1 MQAKADSSRVDR
13 AIRELWH
20 FYDEHAAQARQHEDL
35 RASVTSTLGG
45 FAAALVGFAGIGGLH
60 PSDVP
65 AGLLVMVFGVLGA
78 GLSLKHYERNRFHVR
93 VMGAVRDEIF
103 MIEADPEHTP
113 RSTQEV
119 RGAAEAD
126 HRTDFKL
133 RRKATV
139 EEKRA
144 SWLVR
149 ASLARLWA
157 ALPLAVAAVGAA
169 IVVVSWV

>member
-1 MQAKADSSRVDR
+1 MQAAEDPSQVGR
-13 AIRELWH
+13 AVNDLWR
-20 FYDEHAAQARQHEDL
+20 FYEEHAAQARQHEDL

-65 AGLLVMVFGVLGA
+65 AGLLVMVFGLLGA
-78 GLSLKHYERNRFHVR
+78 VLSLKHYERNRLHVR
-93 VMGAVRDEIF
+93 VMGAVRDEIS
-103 MIEADPEHTP
+103 MIQAAPEHTP

-119 RGAAEAD
+119 RTGAEAD
-126 HRTDFKL
+126 HGEHFTL
-133 RRKATV
+133 RRKQSP
-139 EEKRA
+139 EDEPA

-157 ALPLAVAAVGAA
+157 ALPLAVAAAGAA
-169 IVVVSWV
+169 IVVVAVV